1 MGRLDGKVAIVSGSA
16 RGTGEETAR
25 LLVEEGARVLL
36 GDVLDDRGKA
46 VAESLGEA
54 ATYTHLDVSK
64 EGDWEQ
70 AVSLAESRFGRLT
83 TLVNNA
89 AVLHIAPL
97 VETSVDEYLRVTR
110 VNELGT
116 FLGIRSVVEPM
127 KRAGGGSIVNIA
139 SIDGFF
145 VSAGTSAYAA
155 SKFAVRGLT
164 KVAALE
170 LGRDGIRVNCINPG
184 TGSFEMIEP
193 FLPPGVDREV
203 VRKAHPPLPVGRSGT
218 LKDVA
223 QAVVFLAS
231 EESAFF
237 HGADFDLDGGAS
249 AGMLMRGGIPGA
261 KT

>member
-1 MGRLDGKVAIVSGSA
+1 MGRLDGKVALVTGSA

-36 GDVLDDRGKA
+36 GDVLDERGKL
-46 VAESLGEA
+46 VADSLGEA
-54 ATYTHLDVSK
+54 ALYTHLDVTSQS
-64 EGDWEQ
+64 DWEQ
-70 AVSLAESRFGRLT
+70 AVALAEGHFGRLT

-97 VETSVDEYLRVTR
+97 LETTVDDFVRVTQ
-110 VNELGT
+110 VNQLGV
-116 FLGIRSVVEPM
+116 FLGIRSAAEPM

-139 SIDGFF
+139 SIDAHF
-145 VSAGTSAYAA
+145 VAPGTSAYAA

-193 FLPPGVDREV
+193 FLPPGLDRETL
-203 VRKAHPPLPVGRSGT
+203 RKAHGPVPVGRPGT
-218 LKDVA
+218 LRDVA

-231 EESAFF
+231 DESAYF
-237 HGADFDLDGGAS
+237 HGADFDLDGGS
-249 AGMLMRGGIPGA
+249 SVGMLIRGGIPGA
-261 KT
+261 NR